1 MKTCPLYIWYDIHPL
16 AQHKEKGDEYA
27 INTSYLSCCL
37 LRQFWP
43 FGAELLPGDPLII
56 INKQTN
62 ELAWINHG
70 QIVMQTI
77 VATGKTTDLTPE
89 GLFTIKVKA
98 KDPYYR
104 KKNIAGGD
112 PKQSAW
118 IAVDWF

>member
-1 MKTCPLYIWYDIHPL
+1 MRLIL
-16 AQHKEKGDEYA
+16 
-27 INTSYLSCCL
+27 LSIML
-37 LRQFWP
+37 IASPFWP

-70 QIVMQTI
+70 QIVMQTK

-104 KKNIAGGD
+104 KKNIVGEIRTIRLDRGGLVLMQKAPMAGYTVCMVQTSRI
-112 PKQSAW
+112 P
-118 IAVDWF
+118 